1 MLSGYWARYFTRMR
15 DIMGRIREHSAQ
27 GIAEAAAAAAAAVER
42 GNTVYINLVV
52 GHIPG
57 TETANDRRGNPAP
70 GWGERWQQTASDWWP
85 VETYDGMVEG
95 DVLIT
100 NHANASVGEA
110 RARGVFVASFTT
122 PYINNKSAPEG
133 EVEPIT
139 GPFDEPAMP
148 EDVSDIVVDS
158 QLPWE
163 QGLVRGASQV
173 LLFVGGWGH
182 ADVCWAEKQF
192 HRGRGSPSFPPPATA
207 AA

>member
-1 MLSGYWARYFTRMR
+1 MR

-85 VETYDGMVEG
+85 VETYDAMVEG

-163 QGLVRGASQV
+163 QGLVVSAAAPFASSCEV
-173 LLFVGGWGH
+173 SKTWLH
-182 ADVCWAEKQF
+182 SAS
-192 HRGRGSPSFPPPATA
+192 HRGRGSPSCRPPGTA